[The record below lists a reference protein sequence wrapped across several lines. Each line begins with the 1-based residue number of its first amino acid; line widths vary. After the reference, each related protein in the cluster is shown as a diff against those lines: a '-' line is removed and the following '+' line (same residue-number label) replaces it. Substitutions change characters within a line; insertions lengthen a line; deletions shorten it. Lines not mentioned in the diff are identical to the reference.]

1 MFERSNDRLALLGS
15 FVSRSLSAIVILP
28 AFGCSYAYAAFS
40 CQGTLTQA
48 QRAGFEQMFSPP
60 YSLSLVSMGSG
71 NMVKRLNTSQLQI
84 LKKSPVP
91 VSTNTLS
98 DTHAT
103 LLRKFLNENATDG
116 VPGWIST
123 AIGIAAPVAWV
134 GIGADALSQA
144 VNGSGDAGRLQVANL
159 AGTVTQGGK
168 VGVLEQVAD
177 DRSGRPKFM
186 ASYVYTAQINNSQVT
201 TLLAI
206 CSADVVEDGPAPYRV
221 STSKTDADNCP
232 LISVINTGS
241 KPYRLTIRYTH
252 SGTTIGNSPSSET
265 STFTHG
271 NFKPGESKD
280 FEINPGANCRRPNR
294 LTIDDV
300 KAE

>member
-1 MFERSNDRLALLGS
+1 
-15 FVSRSLSAIVILP
+15 
-28 AFGCSYAYAAFS
+28 
-40 CQGTLTQA
+40 
-48 QRAGFEQMFSPP
+48 MFSPP

-221 STSKTDADNCP
+221 STSKTDADNTTDQCDQHGLQALSADHSVHP
-232 LISVINTGS
+232 LGNDDRQFAI
-241 KPYRLTIRYTH
+241 IRNQHIHPRQLQTWRV
-252 SGTTIGNSPSSET
+252 ER
-265 STFTHG
+265 FR
-271 NFKPGESKD
+271 D
-280 FEINPGANCRRPNR
+280 
-294 LTIDDV
+294 
-300 KAE
+300 